1 MLSVEIPCSR
11 DKMTLQLPATATQ
24 KTRLVQTRKASAAT
38 LSSADIAKSLEQ
50 PLGCA
55 PLRELAR
62 GKQSACVVISD
73 ITRPVPNPLLLP
85 PLLSSLEQA
94 GIPRDAI
101 TILIAT
107 GMHRPNL
114 GSELEEL
121 VGGEIAANYRIIN
134 HDCHARDNL
143 RQVAVIDGAPI
154 EVNRHYLDA
163 EFKIL
168 TGLIEPHPFAGF
180 SGGGKSILPGL
191 ASFETMKFMH
201 SFALVDHPDVATA
214 RIADNP
220 FRHHINTVSAA
231 AGVDFIAN
239 VLIDDAK
246 QPVAIFSGD
255 PQTAFTAGCRQAESN
270 AVVHVGTPADLVIT
284 SGGGYPLDATLY
296 QSSKGLIAAGNIVR
310 PGGTILMIAGC
321 SEGLGSRSYC
331 DIIRSANA
339 SPEQFRTHY
348 SHPDNFVID
357 QWGAQ
362 VYFQTL
368 ERCGRILLYSPHLT
382 QQDIDP
388 FGMTLVTDPA
398 AVLPELCAQSQNIY
412 IVPEGPYVGC
422 VL

>member
-11 DKMTLQLPATATQ
+11 DKITLQLPATAAQ
-24 KTRLVQTRKASAAT
+24 KTRLVQTRKASAAI
-38 LSSADIAKSLEQ
+38 LSSADIARSLEQ

-121 VGGEIAANYRIIN
+121 VGGETAANYRIIN

-255 PQTAFTAGCRQAESN
+255 PQSAFTAGCRQAESN
-270 AVVHVGTPADLVIT
+270 AVVHVGTPRRSGHHQRRRFPSRRHPLSVEQRADRSREYRPPGRHHFDDCRLQRRARQPQLLRHHPFGQGLAGAI
-284 SGGGYPLDATLY
+284 SHPL
-296 QSSKGLIAAGNIVR
+296 QSS
-310 PGGTILMIAGC
+310 
-321 SEGLGSRSYC
+321 
-331 DIIRSANA
+331 
-339 SPEQFRTHY
+339 
-348 SHPDNFVID
+348 
-357 QWGAQ
+357 
-362 VYFQTL
+362 
-368 ERCGRILLYSPHLT
+368 
-382 QQDIDP
+382 
-388 FGMTLVTDPA
+388 
-398 AVLPELCAQSQNIY
+398 
-412 IVPEGPYVGC
+412 
-422 VL
+422 